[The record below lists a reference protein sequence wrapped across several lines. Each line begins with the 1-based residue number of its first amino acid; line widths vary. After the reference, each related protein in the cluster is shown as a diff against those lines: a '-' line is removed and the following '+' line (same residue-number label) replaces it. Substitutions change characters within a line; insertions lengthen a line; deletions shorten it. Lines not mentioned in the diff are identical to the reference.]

1 MTGGSFNMDAK
12 CPHNGAVN
20 CGDCRMNALCLP
32 MALQSDEIDRLDRII
47 ERGRPLQ
54 KGEYIY
60 HAGEPFRSI
69 YAVRS
74 GAIKGFTVNNEGV
87 EQVTGFYLPGE
98 IFGMDGIGHP
108 NHINA
113 AVSLETSAICEIP
126 FSRMEEL
133 SIQIPSLQRHF
144 FTLMSREITNDQ
156 QLITMLSKNSA
167 EERIATLLTSISV
180 RNARRKLS
188 GTRFRLPM
196 SRADIGNYLGLTVE
210 TVSRVFSRF
219 QKQELLAVDKKEIEI
234 TDLERLKS
242 LANT

>member
-1 MTGGSFNMDAK
+1 MEAT
-12 CPHNGAVN
+12 CPHAKSVN

-32 MALQSDEIDRLDRII
+32 IALESSEIDRLNQIV
-47 ERGRPLQ
+47 ERGRPLH
-54 KGEYIY
+54 KGDHIY
-60 HAGEPFRSI
+60 HAGDTFRSI

-74 GAIKGFTVNNEGV
+74 GAIKGFTVNNDGV

-108 NHINA
+108 NHLNS
-113 AVSLETSAICEIP
+113 AVALETSAICEIP

-133 SIQIPSLQRHF
+133 SSKIPSLQRHF

-156 QLITMLSKNSA
+156 QLITLLSRNSA
-167 EERIATLLTSISV
+167 EERVATLLTSISA
-180 RNARRKLS
+180 RNARRQLS

-219 QKQELLAVDKKEIEI
+219 QKQQLLAVDKKEIEVLNP
-234 TDLERLKS
+234 DQLKAM
-242 LANT
+242 ANTR

>member
-1 MTGGSFNMDAK
+1 MDIN

-32 MALQSDEIDRLDRII
+32 MALQADEIDRLDRII

-54 KGEYIY
+54 KGDYVY
-60 HAGEPFRSI
+60 HAGDPFRSI

-74 GAIKGFTVNNEGV
+74 GAIKGFAVNNDGV

-98 IFGMDGIGHP
+98 ILGMDGIGHP

-113 AVSLETSAICEIP
+113 AIALETSAVCEVP
-126 FSRMEEL
+126 FTRMEEL

-144 FTLMSREITNDQ
+144 FSLMSREITNDQ
-156 QLITMLSKNSA
+156 QLITILSKNSA
-167 EERIATLLTSISV
+167 EERIATLLISISV

-188 GTRFRLPM
+188 STRFRLPM

-219 QKQELLAVDKKEIEI
+219 QKLELLLVDKKEIEI
-234 TDLERLKS
+234 IDIDRLKAM
-242 LANT
+242 ANT